1 MPTPHRL
8 LSTTTKKSAVP
19 TNVFDPWNSSSTGH
33 QRADHPTYSQ
43 TTGWRQTRTEKLARQ
58 FGGNGPP
65 RGRNAKGMAS
75 GGLQSGEWRWL
86 SAEETKRK
94 ELGCEDIRKYMGGQR
109 KKRKIEEIMEMGNNE
124 KCNKRLSSLSSIR
137 PDNDGHRKEMNEEK
151 EKPSITTTTAT
162 TDQPT
167 TPHRDN
173 KDKYK
178 DKTTSNSNGIFSG
191 LSIYINGSTA
201 PLISDHRLKQL
212 LVENGANISIALGR
226 RTVTHVILGKP
237 NVNNSSSGRSKND
250 DGDDAMN
257 INKYRGIGGGGAG
270 AGGGLAAGKLQR
282 EIQRIGG
289 KGVIYVDVEW

>member
-1 MPTPHRL
+1 M
-8 LSTTTKKSAVP
+8 A
-19 TNVFDPWNSSSTGH
+19 SSS
-33 QRADHPTYSQ
+33 
-43 TTGWRQTRTEKLARQ
+43 
-58 FGGNGPP
+58 GG
-65 RGRNAKGMAS
+65 

-94 ELGCEDIRKYMGGQR
+94 DLGCEDIRKYMGGQR
-109 KKRKIEEIMEMGNNE
+109 KKRKIEEITEMANSE
-124 KCNKRLSSLSSIR
+124 KSNKRLSSLSSIR
-137 PDNDGHRKEMNEEK
+137 PDNDHRKERNEEK
-151 EKPSITTTTAT
+151 EKPATTTTAS

-167 TPHRDN
+167 TSHRDN
-173 KDKYK
+173 KDK

-237 NVNNSSSGRSKND
+237 NVNNSSSGTRSKND
-250 DGDDAMN
+250 DGEDAMN
-257 INKYRGIGGGGAG
+257 INKYRGIGGAG